1 MSEVQKRRGFD
12 PRLLEGSI
20 VRSLFLLALPIMGA
34 NILQVAYQI
43 VDAFWVGRLGAPA
56 VAAVSITLPVMFV
69 LIAAGMGFAIAGT
82 TLIAQYTGARDHQ
95 MVDHVAAQT
104 LLTILIVSIVLSALG
119 YLLTPIILHLLGV
132 APEVEANALAFMRVM
147 FLSLPFLFL
156 YAMVQ
161 ALLRGVGEV
170 KVPLFIVGGTVAINF
185 ALDPVLI
192 FGKFGAPAMG
202 VTGAAVATLISQ
214 LLAAI
219 VSMRVLFGGRY
230 GIHVH
235 WRDFVPDFAF
245 VKRAFLLGYPAS
257 IEQSARGLG
266 MTVMIFLV
274 TAFGTVATASYGVG
288 VNVFNVAIIPA
299 MGLAMATSTLVGQN
313 IGAGN
318 IARAEKVARL
328 AAVIT
333 FLVLTAFGLLC
344 VIFAPAIVA
353 FFVPEDPH
361 VIKEGAVF
369 IRTALWSAGFIGL
382 QFGLAAVL
390 RAAGEM
396 IPAMAIGLASQW
408 LLQLP
413 LAYVLSRHTELGVDG
428 LWWSTPLA
436 NIAAAGLAAFWFLK
450 GSWKQKRLIAPVR
463 LQQEAVEEQAQI

>member
-1 MSEVQKRRGFD
+1 
-12 PRLLEGSI
+12 
-20 VRSLFLLALPIMGA
+20 
-34 NILQVAYQI
+34 
-43 VDAFWVGRLGAPA
+43 
-56 VAAVSITLPVMFV
+56 
-69 LIAAGMGFAIAGT
+69 
-82 TLIAQYTGARDHQ
+82 
-95 MVDHVAAQT
+95 
-104 LLTILIVSIVLSALG
+104 
-119 YLLTPIILHLLGV
+119 
-132 APEVEANALAFMRVM
+132 VM

-185 ALDPVLI
+185 ALDPILI
-192 FGKFGAPAMG
+192 FGKFGAPALG
-202 VTGAAVATLISQ
+202 VMGAAVATLVSQ
-214 LLAAI
+214 LVAAI

-235 WRDFVPDFAF
+235 WRDFIPDFAF

-266 MTVMIFLV
+266 MTAMIFLV

-318 IARAEKVARL
+318 IARAEEVARL

-333 FLVLTAFGLLC
+333 FVVLTGFGLLC
-344 VIFAPAIVA
+344 AIFAPAIVA
-353 FFVPEDPH
+353 FFVPEDRA
-361 VIKEGAVF
+361 VIAQGAVF

-413 LAYVLSRHTELGVDG
+413 LAYILSRHTGLGVDG

-436 NIAAAGLAAFWFLK
+436 NIAAAGLAAFWFIK
-450 GSWKQKRLIAPVR
+450 GSWKQRRLIAPVR
-463 LQQEAVEEQAQI
+463 LQQEAVEEQAQM